1 MPHSFY
7 WADKLICSEHCIT
20 TDELCRALYILKGT
34 VMAIVEQLGYS
45 KVCALWVPWM
55 LTGAYKETKI
65 FCTNLALAM
74 RYSWCIFAWG
84 MKPGLTIQNP
94 NPSGI

>member
-1 MPHSFY
+1 MPYSFC
-7 WADKLICSEHCIT
+7 WVDKLICSEHCIT
-20 TDELCRALYILKGT
+20 TDELCSALYIGSGT
-34 VMAIVEQLGYS
+34 VMAIIEQLGCS
-45 KVCALWVPWM
+45 KVRAVGVPRM

-65 FCTNLALAM
+65 CTDLTLEM
-74 RYSWCIFAWG
+74 RSSCRVFAWG